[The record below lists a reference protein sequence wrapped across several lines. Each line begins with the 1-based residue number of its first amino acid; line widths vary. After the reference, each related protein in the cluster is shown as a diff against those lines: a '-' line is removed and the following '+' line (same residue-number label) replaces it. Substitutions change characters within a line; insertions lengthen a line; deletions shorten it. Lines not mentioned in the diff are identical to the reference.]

1 MTRLLVLL
9 VFLLLV
15 FIPLIFLLTH
25 SYGFF
30 SPAFVVAVVV
40 FFFAVNLTLLLF
52 ESSHSFT
59 HEGSGLSAEKI
70 QFMKVDSTEQ
80 RQQQQQQRQ

>member
-1 MTRLLVLL
+1 MKRSLRKPRTRRRRYVKEKTRLLV
-9 VFLLLV
+9 LLV

-30 SPAFVVAVVV
+30 SPAVVVAVVV

-59 HEGSGLSAEKI
+59 HEGSGLSAEK
-70 QFMKVDSTEQ
+70 KYNL
-80 RQQQQQQRQ
+80 